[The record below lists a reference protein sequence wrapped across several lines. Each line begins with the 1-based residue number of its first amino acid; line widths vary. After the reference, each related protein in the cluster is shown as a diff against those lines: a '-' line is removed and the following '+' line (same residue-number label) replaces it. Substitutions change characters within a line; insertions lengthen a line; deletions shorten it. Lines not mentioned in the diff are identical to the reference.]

1 MTTQQCC
8 EQTFNIVTYTNHN
21 KVKSFDITPIPT
33 AYTHILNLLSPHTL
47 ILKDK
52 ENNIHKYDMYKDI
65 YLPLCNTPMF
75 PNSSHTLLHTIP
87 ILGGVKN
94 DTLIYVFSKTDSN
107 IENLLFIHHV
117 CTANIPTTWVILS
130 GSIENSRLYIVVA
143 HTLVSQTP
151 QICTYSIQL
160 NDTNATFVR
169 FQDTDIVKEYT
180 IVSSTVWDV
189 DGSRFRWWCC
199 GKIASSENILYVRDI
214 HEVIHHHLP
223 IIHVTSYNKTTR
235 RILFVDISQALV
247 EIIYSTDRKSH
258 QTGTLCSNIQPR
270 GCGAVLL
277 SLCVILTSIT
287 VNGLLVIIY
296 PTGKRW
302 KLFVSFDYGNTWST
316 SHLSET
322 VCLPHTTH
330 FNITLENRLVW
341 YTTQTGILSSV
352 EISLPIQNVFVV
364 VLQALQFW

>member
-1 MTTQQCC
+1 MWTESYKCSLVGKKKSKVLRVLLNNRVLNIRIVNIYEMISKTWICFVWWLLVVLKKKKQNILLSHFDMTTQQCC

-199 GKIASSENILYVRDI
+199 GKIASSENIL
-214 HEVIHHHLP
+214 
-223 IIHVTSYNKTTR
+223 
-235 RILFVDISQALV
+235 
-247 EIIYSTDRKSH
+247 
-258 QTGTLCSNIQPR
+258 
-270 GCGAVLL
+270 
-277 SLCVILTSIT
+277 
-287 VNGLLVIIY
+287 
-296 PTGKRW
+296 
-302 KLFVSFDYGNTWST
+302 
-316 SHLSET
+316 
-322 VCLPHTTH
+322 
-330 FNITLENRLVW
+330 
-341 YTTQTGILSSV
+341 
-352 EISLPIQNVFVV
+352 
-364 VLQALQFW
+364 